1 MVVGR
6 SLEIWVSSEMDLIED
21 ICSEVSSGSPG
32 ILANLKLYN
41 VVVQIQGTYLSLF
54 ATNGI
59 LVSSIAAL
67 KLRSLIAIT
76 GSIGTHDNWQNQG
89 RCDVI

>member
-1 MVVGR
+1 M
-6 SLEIWVSSEMDLIED
+6 ED

-32 ILANLKLYN
+32 ILAKLEVIN

-59 LVSSIAAL
+59 LV
-67 KLRSLIAIT
+67 
-76 GSIGTHDNWQNQG
+76 
-89 RCDVI
+89 